1 MQNWFAILIQLEKK
15 TNEKKLCHFVTN
27 EMIQL
32 SL

>member
-1 MQNWFAILIQLEKK
+1 MQNWFAILIQLEK
-15 TNEKKLCHFVTN
+15 TNEKLLCHFVTN